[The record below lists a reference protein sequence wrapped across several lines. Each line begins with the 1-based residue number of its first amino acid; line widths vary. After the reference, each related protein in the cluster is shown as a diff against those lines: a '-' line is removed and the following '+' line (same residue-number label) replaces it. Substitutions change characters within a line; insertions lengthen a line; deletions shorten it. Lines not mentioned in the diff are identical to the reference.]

1 MTLDA
6 RRRLWTTLLRYTTPI
21 MFLAAFLFFGLQE
34 SRFVEAQ
41 SIVNLVKQA
50 SFIGIVAVGMIFVL
64 LTAGIDLSVGS
75 IMYLAPLLAGFAM
88 RNYGFDPVSAMV
100 LAVVLGAMLGAI
112 NAFCVVRLRIIPFI
126 VTLSTLFIYR
136 GAGTFLTQSRQ
147 LDFPRSIVDFGL
159 VSVLGIPLPILAFV
173 AVMLVAHLVLTRT
186 AYGRQI
192 YAVGNDLEAAKKA
205 GLPTDRIIASVFVIS
220 GACAALGGF
229 LLISQIG
236 RLDQSFAEGREFD
249 AIAAA
254 ILGGASLFGGVG
266 TAFSAVI
273 GALLIQTVKAGLV
286 FTGVNLYL
294 QPMVQGGIIFLA
306 VFLDSLRTMNLR
318 QLKRRFIRTE
328 R

>member
-1 MTLDA
+1 MKLEA

-21 MFLAAFLFFGLQE
+21 IFLAAFLFFGLQE
-34 SRFVEAQ
+34 PRFVETE
-41 SIVNLVKQA
+41 SLVNLVKQA
-50 SFIGIVAVGMIFVL
+50 SFIGIVAVGMTFVL
-64 LTAGIDLSVGS
+64 LIAGIDLSVGS
-75 IMYLAPLLAGFAM
+75 VMYLAPLLAGYAM
-88 RNYGFDPVSAMV
+88 RAYGLDPVTGLV
-100 LAVVLGAMLGAI
+100 LAVAIGALLGGI
-112 NAFCVVRLRIIPFI
+112 NAFCVVRLGIIPFI

-136 GAGTFLTQSRQ
+136 GAGTVLTQSRQ

-159 VSVLGIPLPILAFV
+159 ISVFGIPLPIIAFLT
-173 AVMLVAHLVLTRT
+173 VMLIAHVVLTRT

-205 GLPTDRIIASVFVIS
+205 GLPTDRITASVFIIS
-220 GACAALGGF
+220 GACAALGGY

-294 QPMVQGGIIFLA
+294 QPMVQAGIIFLA
-306 VFLDSLRTMNLR
+306 VFLDSLRTMNLQ
-318 QLKRRFIRTE
+318 QLKRRIVRVE
-328 R
+328 K

>member
-6 RRRLWTTLLRYTTPI
+6 RRRLWTMLLGYTTPI

-34 SRFVEAQ
+34 PRFLEAQ
-41 SIVNLVKQA
+41 SLVNLVKQA

-88 RNYGFDPVSAMV
+88 RNYGFDPVSALV
-100 LAVVLGAMLGAI
+100 VAVAAGAMLGGI

-126 VTLSTLFIYR
+126 VTLATLFIYR

-173 AVMLVAHLVLTRT
+173 GVMLVAHLVLTRT

-205 GLPTDRIIASVFVIS
+205 GLPTERIVASVFVIS
-220 GACAALGGF
+220 GACAALGGY

-236 RLDQSFAEGREFD
+236 RLDQGFSEGREFD

-318 QLKRRFIRTE
+318 QLKRRFIRADG
-328 R
+328 

>member
-100 LAVVLGAMLGAI
+100 LAVLLGAMLGAI

-236 RLDQSFAEGREFD
+236 RLDQSFSEGREFD

>member
-100 LAVVLGAMLGAI
+100 LAVLLGAMLGAI

>member
-6 RRRLWTTLLRYTTPI
+6 RRRLWSTLLRYTTPI

-88 RNYGFDPVSAMV
+88 RNYGFDPVSALV
-100 LAVVLGAMLGAI
+100 LAVALGAILGGI
-112 NAFCVVRLRIIPFI
+112 NAFCVVRLKIIPFI

-205 GLPTDRIIASVFVIS
+205 GLPTERIIASVFVIS
-220 GACAALGGF
+220 GACAALGGY